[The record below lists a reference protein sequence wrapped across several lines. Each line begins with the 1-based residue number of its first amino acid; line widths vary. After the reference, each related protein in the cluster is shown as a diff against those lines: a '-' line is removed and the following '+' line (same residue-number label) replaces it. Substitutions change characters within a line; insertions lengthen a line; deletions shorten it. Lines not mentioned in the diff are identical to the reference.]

1 MQVEA
6 RDLHFARGDRTI
18 FRGLS
23 CSFPRGKVSV
33 VAAASGGG
41 KTTLLRM
48 IACLLQ
54 PDRGALLA
62 DGDQDLT
69 RLSRDGLTRYR
80 RRVGMLFQFGALL
93 DTLSLYDNVAL
104 PLREHSGLDED
115 AIRAEVRRVFDAVGL
130 EDVDHLLP
138 GELSGGMVKRAGLA
152 RALIEKPELLLA
164 DEPFSGLD
172 PPTVRRIEELLVA
185 VNERFRGRGGDEQ
198 ERTHYVDVNVW
209 RELAEA
215 AGELKRGDPVFV
227 IGRLVNDSWTD
238 KEGNRRF
245 TTRLEGQRVEFLT
258 RGPGSGGAG
267 TRPERPAQGAQA
279 RPSTLDIDEEF
290 PPEEDLPF

>member
-48 IACLLQ
+48 IACLLR

-69 RLSRDGLTRYR
+69 SLSREALRRYR

-115 AIRAEVRRVFDAVGL
+115 AIRAEVQRVFEAVGL
-130 EDVDHLLP
+130 EGVDELLP

-172 PPTVRRIEELLVA
+172 PPTVRRIEELLVT
-185 VNERFRGRGGDEQ
+185 VNERFGATLIITSHHPQSTLRIADHLVLIGDGAAVEGAP
-198 ERTHYVDVNVW
+198 
-209 RELAEA
+209 RELARRDERAAEFFLEA
-215 AGELKRGDPVFV
+215 L
-227 IGRLVNDSWTD
+227 
-238 KEGNRRF
+238 
-245 TTRLEGQRVEFLT
+245 
-258 RGPGSGGAG
+258 PGAAVGSA
-267 TRPERPAQGAQA
+267 A
-279 RPSTLDIDEEF
+279 R
-290 PPEEDLPF
+290 